1 MPTTTNKCKTA
12 SHSIDAILGL
22 RAAAAAAVAVAS
34 QHLPQRTMTQP
45 PFLHSTHTGMKK
57 TMYFLNGNFATCVF
71 FSSEMSEKQIQ
82 WFLINIYSQCNYFFT
97 RM

>member
-71 FSSEMSEKQIQ
+71 FFE
-82 WFLINIYSQCNYFFT
+82 
-97 RM
+97 